1 MMRRAS
7 LHHAGAHTIGRAQC
21 TSFQDRLY
29 NFSDTERP
37 DPTLDRS
44 YLAALQESCPAA
56 VSGNTRLNNLD
67 PATPD
72 AFDNR
77 YYANILRDRGLLR
90 SDQAMLSAPEE
101 GAASTAPI
109 VERFADSQAEFFQ
122 SFATAMIKM
131 GNIAPLTGGAGE
143 VRRDCRVVN

>member
-1 MMRRAS
+1 
-7 LHHAGAHTIGRAQC
+7 
-21 TSFQDRLY
+21 
-29 NFSDTERP
+29 
-37 DPTLDRS
+37 
-44 YLAALQESCPAA
+44 
-56 VSGNTRLNNLD
+56 
-67 PATPD
+67 
-72 AFDNR
+72 
-77 YYANILRDRGLLR
+77 
-90 SDQAMLSAPEE
+90 MLSAPEE

>member
-1 MMRRAS
+1 M
-7 LHHAGAHTIGRAQC
+7 HHAGAHTIGRAQC

-77 YYANILRDRGLLR
+77 Y
-90 SDQAMLSAPEE
+90 
-101 GAASTAPI
+101 STPT
-109 VERFADSQAEFFQ
+109 S
-122 SFATAMIKM
+122 
-131 GNIAPLTGGAGE
+131 
-143 VRRDCRVVN
+143 

>member
-1 MMRRAS
+1 MHR
-7 LHHAGAHTIGRAQC
+7 AGAHTIGRAQC
-21 TSFQDRLY
+21 KSFQDRLY
-29 NFSDTERP
+29 NFSATERP

-44 YLAALQESCPAA
+44 YLAALRESCPAA

-72 AFDNR
+72 TFDNR
-77 YYANILRDRGLLR
+77 YYANVLRNRGLLR

-101 GAASTAPI
+101 GAGSTAPI
-109 VERFADSQAEFFQ
+109 VGRFADSQAEFFQ

-131 GNIAPLTGGAGE
+131 GNIAPLTGGMGQ
-143 VRRDCRVVN
+143 VRRDCRVVNRT